1 MELDKNI
8 KVCNL
13 LDIYGHMLSQKQQ
26 AMMEEYFYQ
35 DCSLTEIAEN
45 QNISRQ
51 AVLDAI
57 TKSTNKLEELE
68 NELHLLE
75 IKHSIMKL
83 QGTKQDQEILN
94 HIKSIL

>member
-8 KVCNL
+8 RICNL
-13 LDIYGHMLSQKQQ
+13 FDIYGYMLSKKQQ
-26 AMMEEYFYQ
+26 QMINEHFYQ

-45 QNISRQ
+45 QGISRQ

-57 TKSTNKLEELE
+57 TKSTNKLEDFESK
-68 NELHLLE
+68 LHLLN
-75 IKHSIMKL
+75 IKSSIMKL
-83 QGTKQDQEILN
+83 EGTKEDKKILN

>member
-8 KVCNL
+8 RICNL
-13 LDIYGHMLSQKQQ
+13 FDIYGHMLSKKQQ
-26 AMMEEYFYQ
+26 EMIKEHFYQ
-35 DCSLTEIAEN
+35 DCSLTEIAQN

-57 TKSTNKLEELE
+57 TKSTNKLEDYESK
-68 NELHLLE
+68 LHLLN
-75 IKHSIMKL
+75 IKSSVIKL
-83 QGTKQDQEILN
+83 EGTKQDKKILN